1 MYYLLTCIIE
11 QWTNYL
17 NKINCARC
25 MVAKF
30 FNTLILFL
38 SLGIIKVKVEFY
50 IYMNQYHIF
59 HTKKEPLA
67 YLYLYFPKLFSSH
80 FVLPPPKFDFAVFFN
95 PWKEIFITNY
105 WQCSFFI
112 TCIYI
117 KIRISLSHDLHNSI
131 NSIIL
136 SSLVQYYIMSYMYI
150 YTHNFKI
157 VSYGKI
163 PIVSNEYGTI
173 SYQHF
178 RNINSSET

>member
-136 SSLVQYYIMSYMYI
+136 SSLVQYCIMI
-150 YTHNFKI
+150 YD
-157 VSYGKI
+157 
-163 PIVSNEYGTI
+163 TI
-173 SYQHF
+173 SYHVIHVYIYIQF
-178 RNINSSET
+178 QNCFVW

>member
-38 SLGIIKVKVEFY
+38 SLGIIKV
-50 IYMNQYHIF
+50 IYTWTNTISFTQKRNQ
-59 HTKKEPLA
+59 A

-112 TCIYI
+112 TCICI

-136 SSLVQYYIMSYMYI
+136 SSLVQYCIMIYDTILYHVIHVYI
-150 YTHNFKI
+150 YIQFQNCF
-157 VSYGKI
+157 VW
-163 PIVSNEYGTI
+163 
-173 SYQHF
+173 
-178 RNINSSET
+178 